1 MPGGFLIYYAER
13 GEEIIYANR
22 SLLRIF
28 GCETMEE
35 FRAHTGNSFRG
46 IVHPDELEAVEKSI
60 WAQIA
65 SSQYD
70 LDYVE
75 YRICCRDGSTRW
87 IEDYGHYVDI
97 KGVGGI
103 FYVFLGDATGKR
115 ARMLE
120 GKNRLISEGLEAEQ
134 KFQTLLSE
142 ALAKAN
148 LAVSS
153 KNAFLSNISHDMR
166 TPLHAIFGF
175 TSLAKMN
182 LDNPEEARN
191 YLSRVET
198 SSQQLLDMINKVLE
212 ISAMTDSEGMEETR
226 CSLREIAD
234 EVYEFLRPQAREKN
248 LVFRL
253 DCGSLTHNAVFAD
266 RDKLRQLILYL
277 SNNAVTYTNPG
288 GQVTVSITEGENLP
302 NDHAVYRFV
311 IQDTGIGI
319 SPEFLDQIFEP
330 FSREKNSTL
339 SGIHGIGLGL
349 TVAKNI
355 ADLMGGHI
363 DVKSIVGGRKYL
375 YSHPYPALSY
385 EREPHGLA
393 RG

>member
-1 MPGGFLIYYAER
+1 
-13 GEEIIYANR
+13 
-22 SLLRIF
+22 
-28 GCETMEE
+28 
-35 FRAHTGNSFRG
+35 
-46 IVHPDELEAVEKSI
+46 
-60 WAQIA
+60 
-65 SSQYD
+65 
-70 LDYVE
+70 
-75 YRICCRDGSTRW
+75 
-87 IEDYGHYVDI
+87 
-97 KGVGGI
+97 
-103 FYVFLGDATGKR
+103 
-115 ARMLE
+115 MLE
-120 GKNRLISEGLEAEQ
+120 GKNRLISERLEAEQ

-148 LAVSS
+148 LAVRS

-277 SNNAVTYTNPG
+277 SNNAVTYTKSG

-302 NDHAVYRFV
+302 NDN
-311 IQDTGIGI
+311 TGHRHW
-319 SPEFLDQIFEP
+319 DQSRIFRP
-330 FSREKNSTL
+330 
-339 SGIHGIGLGL
+339 
-349 TVAKNI
+349 
-355 ADLMGGHI
+355 DL
-363 DVKSIVGGRKYL
+363 
-375 YSHPYPALSY
+375 
-385 EREPHGLA
+385 
-393 RG
+393 

>member
-1 MPGGFLIYYAER
+1 MIYYAER

-120 GKNRLISEGLEAEQ
+120 GKNRLISERLEAEQ

-234 EVYEFLRPQAREKN
+234 EVY
-248 LVFRL
+248 
-253 DCGSLTHNAVFAD
+253 
-266 RDKLRQLILYL
+266 RDH
-277 SNNAVTYTNPG
+277 
-288 GQVTVSITEGENLP
+288 GERTP
-302 NDHAVYRFV
+302 TDY
-311 IQDTGIGI
+311 
-319 SPEFLDQIFEP
+319 
-330 FSREKNSTL
+330 
-339 SGIHGIGLGL
+339 
-349 TVAKNI
+349 
-355 ADLMGGHI
+355 
-363 DVKSIVGGRKYL
+363 VGG
-375 YSHPYPALSY
+375 
-385 EREPHGLA
+385 G
-393 RG
+393 